1 MSNIKY
7 LLLCI
12 FNAIVIGVLLT
23 YISFIVPNII
33 SFYIG
38 ACLIFLYAL
47 IGYIEYAII
56 NRKKGSE
63 K

>member
-1 MSNIKY
+1 MKY
-7 LLLCI
+7 LLLCM
-12 FNAIVIGVLLT
+12 FNAIIIGTSLT
-23 YISFIVPNII
+23 YISFIVPNSI

-38 ACLIFLYAL
+38 ACLILLYAL
-47 IGYIEYAII
+47 MGYIEYAII